1 MFNIFFLSINY
12 LVELFD
18 PLGFESAKCVPCI
31 NKHHMVV
38 GDDDHQ
44 TSLVGE
50 GERSRDVDAVVD
62 YLT

>member
-1 MFNIFFLSINY
+1 
-12 LVELFD
+12 
-18 PLGFESAKCVPCI
+18 
-31 NKHHMVV
+31 MVV

-62 YLT
+62 YLTWRIATIITCYYQF